1 MVRIANKQIDLLQ
14 IANDIENA
22 SYDDDEVG
30 CSILVVVVHKK
41 NYYKMLFLNY
51 PLTNQTTNII

>member
-1 MVRIANKQIDLLQ
+1 M
-14 IANDIENA
+14 IANDIGIEKA

-30 CSILVVVVHKK
+30 CSIIVVVVHKK

-51 PLTNQTTNII
+51 PLTIKQLT

>member
-1 MVRIANKQIDLLQ
+1 M
-14 IANDIENA
+14 IANDIGIEKA

-30 CSILVVVVHKK
+30 CSIIVVVVHKK